1 MTGYN
6 RPDILLI
13 ARKTITQ
20 SGALLLDDKRISI
33 KDLAKIT
40 GYSVATVSRVLNN
53 KEGKYSEKTKE
64 KVLAAIEET
73 NYETNSIAKSLRVRK
88 TNTIAVVIPDL
99 SNSFFAR
106 LVQEIET
113 LLFSNGF
120 TLIICTTDRKQE
132 KEDQYLKMLEGK
144 MVDGVI
150 MISGNDD
157 LTSSNYFKGKPIVFI
172 DRGIQD
178 EESVSLIGSNHY
190 QGGKLAAQKL
200 FDDKCKKIAFITQDK
215 NLQINKEIFRGA
227 KELLTKQEILFDN
240 SAIVNVTSD
249 DKFSKT
255 GATTSTINELIYER
269 NFNYD
274 GAICTDDRVA
284 VGAILAL
291 KKYGKVIPK
300 DFKIIGYGND
310 PISKYF
316 TPALTSIRQDY
327 ALLAKESVK
336 ELFYRIEEEAERVA
350 HTITIPVSLVNRQ
363 TTI

>member
-1 MTGYN
+1 M
-6 RPDILLI
+6 DE
-13 ARKTITQ
+13 
-20 SGALLLDDKRISI
+20 KRVSI

-53 KEGKYSEKTKE
+53 KEGKFSKKTKE
-64 KVLAAIEET
+64 KILSAIEET

-88 TNTIAVVIPDL
+88 TNTIAVIIPDL

-113 LLFSNGF
+113 LLFSSGF
-120 TLIICTTDRKQE
+120 TLIICTTNKIKE

-144 MVDGVI
+144 MVDGII

-157 LTSSNYFKGKPIVFI
+157 SSNSSFFKGKPIVFI
-172 DRGIQD
+172 DRGSQNEKNI
-178 EESVSLIGSNHY
+178 SLIGSNHY
-190 QGGKLAAQKL
+190 QGGRLAAQKL
-200 FDDKCKKIAFITQDK
+200 FDNKCRKIAFITQDK
-215 NLQINKEIFRGA
+215 NLQINKEIFLGA
-227 KELLTKQEILFDN
+227 KELLDKEKVLFEQN
-240 SAIVNVTSD
+240 NVISVTSD

-255 GATTSTINELIYER
+255 GATTSTISKLIYEKS
-269 NFNYD
+269 FNYD

-284 VGAILAL
+284 VGAVLAL
-291 KKYGKVIPK
+291 EDHGKTIPHN
-300 DFKIIGYGND
+300 FKIIGYGND

-316 TPALTSIRQDY
+316 TPGLTSIRQDY

-336 ELFYRIEEEAERVA
+336 ELFYRIEEKTENDAN
-350 HTITIPVSLVNRQ
+350 TITIPVSLVSRQ

>member
-1 MTGYN
+1 
-6 RPDILLI
+6 
-13 ARKTITQ
+13 
-20 SGALLLDDKRISI
+20 
-33 KDLAKIT
+33 
-40 GYSVATVSRVLNN
+40 
-53 KEGKYSEKTKE
+53 
-64 KVLAAIEET
+64 
-73 NYETNSIAKSLRVRK
+73 
-88 TNTIAVVIPDL
+88 
-99 SNSFFAR
+99 
-106 LVQEIET
+106 
-113 LLFSNGF
+113 
-120 TLIICTTDRKQE
+120 
-132 KEDQYLKMLEGK
+132 
-144 MVDGVI
+144 MVDGII

-157 LTSSNYFKGKPIVFI
+157 LASSNYFKGKPIVFI

-178 EESVSLIGSNHY
+178 EENISIVGSNHY

-200 FDDKCKKIAFITQDK
+200 FDNKCKNIAFITQDK

-227 KELLTKQEILFDN
+227 NELLTKQEIPLDN
-240 SAIVNVTSD
+240 NIIVSAMPD

-255 GATTSTINELIYER
+255 GATTSTVTELIHKGR
-269 NFNYD
+269 FNYD

-291 KKYGKVIPK
+291 EKCGKVIPE

-336 ELFYRIEEEAERVA
+336 ELFYRIEEEVERVA
-350 HTITIPVSLVNRQ
+350 HAITIPVSLVNRQ